1 MKKLVIITFMML
13 FALVLIACEEEKDPP
28 IVIEEPVNSSK
39 IYGYE
44 YDLDAINDYELV
56 WSDEFDYEGLPDDT
70 KWGYDVGGHGWGNN
84 ELQYY
89 TDSDN
94 AHVSDGKLIIEAF
107 KTDYPS
113 TENRTNT
120 WTSARLVTRNKGD
133 WKWGR
138 IEVRAMV
145 PTGRGTWPAI
155 WMLPTNWRYGQ
166 WPNSG
171 EIDIME
177 HVGYDLNRIHGS
189 IHTEAYNHSIR
200 TQKGGSKTIP
210 TATTEFHV
218 YAVEWLP
225 DQIRF
230 LIDDEVY
237 YTYNPFSLV
246 TEPRNR
252 HWPFDQEFHLLLNI
266 AIGGDWGAA
275 QGIDPTLE
283 YAKMEVDYVRVY
295 QSPTIQNLIRNVG

>member
-1 MKKLVIITFMML
+1 MFMVLFVFVLV
-13 FALVLIACEEEKDPP
+13 ACEDEKEPP
-28 IVIEEPVNSSK
+28 EVIEDPVNTSK

-44 YDLDAINDYELV
+44 YDINAIDDYELV
-56 WSDEFDYEGLPDDT
+56 WSDEFDYEGQPDET

-89 TDSDN
+89 TDSGN
-94 AHVSDGKLIIEAF
+94 ASVSNGKLIIEAF
-107 KTDYPS
+107 KEDYPS
-113 TENRTNT
+113 IENRTNT

-155 WMLPTNWRYGQ
+155 WMLPTNWQYGQ

-177 HVGYDLNRIHGS
+177 HVGYDVNRIHGS
-189 IHTEAYNHSIR
+189 IHTEAYNHIIR
-200 TQKGGSKTIP
+200 TQKGGSKTVP

-218 YAVEWLP
+218 YAIEWLP

-230 LIDDEVY
+230 LIDDVVY
-237 YTYNPFSLV
+237 YTYNPFNFV
-246 TEPRNR
+246 AEPRNR
-252 HWPFDQEFHLLLNI
+252 HWPFDREFHLLLNI
-266 AIGGDWGAA
+266 AIGGDWGGA

-283 YAKMEVDYVRVY
+283 YAKMEIDYVRVY
-295 QSPTIQNLIRNVG
+295 QSPTIQNLVRNVG